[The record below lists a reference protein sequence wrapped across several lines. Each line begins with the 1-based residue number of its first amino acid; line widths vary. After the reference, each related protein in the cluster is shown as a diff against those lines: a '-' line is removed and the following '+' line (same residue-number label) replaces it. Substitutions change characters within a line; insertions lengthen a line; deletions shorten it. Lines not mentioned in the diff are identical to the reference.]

1 MKKVILTIL
10 MFLIV
15 VCVSPVVVNADLP
28 SADIDLTN
36 VFDEHGAAMMLI
48 DPQTGQILYVN
59 DAAASFYEYTKDELE
74 SMNVSQVNTLSEEE
88 IALEMQAAQN
98 EERNYFVFDHRLKN
112 GDIRNVEVY
121 SYPVQFSGKT
131 VLFSIVYDITE
142 QTLLQQKTEQR
153 DRLIFIAGGVG
164 LLILLGLFIILAY
177 NRKKLKI
184 SNQKLENSNEL
195 FESFI
200 DANESLMY
208 LKDEKLNY
216 LFVNAAFVK
225 AYHKIEEEIIG
236 KDDFALSVDAF
247 ANMRRKSDMIVL
259 EKTEVVSDTIEWNGK
274 VYESIKFPVKL
285 INGKT
290 GIGAY
295 VREVTLE
302 KNRQKQLQKILYRH
316 EIIVDAFSH
325 LFPTTQKQL
334 DYVLHRALNLT
345 ESRYGYIY
353 FYNEETQEFTLN
365 SWTEGVMQECAVA
378 QPQTIYQLAHTGIW
392 GEVVRQRKPLIVN
405 DFAALHP
412 LKKGYPSGHV
422 ALTNFMSIPVL
433 VDEKIVAVVGM
444 ANKNGNYDE
453 HDVAELT
460 LLMGGTWNAVERREK
475 QEKLSYERN
484 KYLQTIVAIGDG
496 TMVVDNEGNIEMI
509 NAIAEKLTGWTLNE
523 AKGKHYKEVFKLSH
537 EMKDSEINDPVEA
550 ALRTGQIQELGNH
563 AILTSRYGEQYYL
576 EDSAAPIKNDKED
589 ILGVILVFRDITDKR
604 EQRKKIEYLS
614 FHDSLTGLYNRR
626 FFEEELNRLDTHR
639 NLPICVIMGDVNGL
653 KLTNDI
659 FGHTFG
665 DMLLKTVA
673 RVLAKVFRADDII
686 ARWGGDEFVV
696 LLYQTNMDE
705 ALSVMNRIKEEFEKE
720 QNMSIKVSIS
730 MGADIKTQMEENIW
744 DVLSRAEE
752 RMYTNKSL
760 ERNKYKEEAL
770 SSITKLLFTTSP
782 EEKEHANAVSRLC
795 YEMGTMLALPKTD
808 ILKLK
813 EAGYLHDIGKIVL
826 DSNLIKKP
834 NQATKEE
841 CCEIKNHPI
850 ISYRIL
856 NAFDHTMDLADI
868 VLAHHEYW
876 DGSGYPKGLKETE
889 ILLAARII
897 AVADCYDKMVGG
909 YGGRNPMS
917 SEEAID
923 YIKKNTGILFEQKI
937 VDAFV
942 KLIGEKPVDE

>member
-1 MKKVILTIL
+1 MKKVIFTFL
-10 MFLIV
+10 MFLMIM
-15 VCVSPVVVNADLP
+15 CVSPVAVNADMP

-59 DAAASFYEYTKDELE
+59 DSAALFYEYTKDELE
-74 SMNVSQVNTLSEEE
+74 SMNISQINTLSEEE

-121 SYPVQFSGKT
+121 SYPVQFNGKT

-142 QTLLQQKTEQR
+142 QTLLRQQAEKR

-164 LLILLGLFIILAY
+164 LLVLLGLFIVLAY
-177 NRKKLKI
+177 NRRKLKI
-184 SNQKLENSNEL
+184 SNQKLESSNEL

-208 LKDEKLNY
+208 LKDEKLKY
-216 LFVNAAFVK
+216 LFVNAAFLK
-225 AYHKIEEEIIG
+225 AYNKIEEEIIG

-247 ANMRRKSDMIVL
+247 ANMRRKSDMSVL
-259 EKTEVVSDTIEWNGK
+259 EKREVVTDTIEWNNK

-285 INGKT
+285 INGQI

-302 KNRQKQLQKILYRH
+302 KNRQKQLQKMLYRH
-316 EIIVDAFSH
+316 KIISDAFSH
-325 LFPTTQKQL
+325 LFSNTQQQL

-345 ESRYGYIY
+345 ESKYGYIY
-353 FYNEETQEFTLN
+353 FYNEETQEFMLN
-365 SWTEGVMQECAVA
+365 SWTKGVMEECAVA
-378 QPQTIYQLAHTGIW
+378 KPQTIYQLAHTGIW

-405 DFAALHP
+405 DFAALNP

-422 ALTNFMSIPVL
+422 ALTNFMSIPVF

-444 ANKNGNYDE
+444 ANKDGNYDE
-453 HDVAELT
+453 HDVTELT
-460 LLMGGTWNAVERREK
+460 MLMAGTWNAVERREK

-484 KYLQTIVAIGDG
+484 KYLQTIVSIGDG
-496 TMVVDNEGNIEMI
+496 IMVVDNDGNIEMI

-537 EMKDSEINDPVEA
+537 EMKGFEINDPVEA

-589 ILGVILVFRDITDKR
+589 ILGVILVFRDVTDKR
-604 EQRKKIEYLS
+604 EQRRKIEYLS

-673 RVLAKVFRADDII
+673 RVLTKVFRADDII
-686 ARWGGDEFVV
+686 ARWGGDEFVI

-705 ALSVMNRIKEEFEKE
+705 AQLVMNRIKEEFEKE

-730 MGADIKTQMEENIW
+730 MGADIKTQMEETIW

-770 SSITKLLFTTSP
+770 DSITKLLYTTSP
-782 EEKEHANAVSRLC
+782 EEKEHAKAVSRLC
-795 YEMGTMLALPKTD
+795 YEMGKMLALPKTD

-826 DSNLIKKP
+826 DSNLIK
-834 NQATKEE
+834 NSDQATDEE
-841 CCEIKNHPI
+841 CCEIKNHPV

-876 DGSGYPKGLKETE
+876 NGSGYPKGLKETE

-897 AVADCYDKMVGG
+897 AVADCYDRMVSG
-909 YGGRNPMS
+909 YGGRDLVS

-923 YIKKNTGILFEQKI
+923 YIKKNADILFEPKI

-942 KLIGEKPVDE
+942 KLISAEQMDE